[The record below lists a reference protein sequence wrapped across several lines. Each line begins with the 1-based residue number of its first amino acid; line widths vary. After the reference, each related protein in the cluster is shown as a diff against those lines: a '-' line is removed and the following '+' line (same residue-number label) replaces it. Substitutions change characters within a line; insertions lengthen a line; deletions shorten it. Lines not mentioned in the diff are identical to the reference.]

1 MYVLV
6 NYKYKRCHLY
16 ASMASIIFSYSSH
29 RTLDVSTLARP
40 GETKPES
47 SPFWPGGLVGYG
59 NNT

>member
-29 RTLDVSTLARP
+29 PALDVSTLARP

-47 SPFWPGGLVGYG
+47 SPFWPGV
-59 NNT
+59 